1 MASFLQ
7 ILLRMSNYIPPAQS
21 ALPSSKQ
28 SSSGGIIAAR
38 IIGVLGVLVGI
49 AAIVM
54 INTDQI
60 NHAEIGTAKTVAKW
74 GLGLGLAWLFII
86 PAILKSQRT

>member
-1 MASFLQ
+1 
-7 ILLRMSNYIPPAQS
+7 MSNYIPPAQPT
-21 ALPSSKQ
+21 PSNSKQ

-38 IIGVLGVLVGI
+38 IIGLLGVLVGI

>member
-1 MASFLQ
+1 M
-7 ILLRMSNYIPPAQS
+7 PPAQ
-21 ALPSSKQ
+21 PSSPTSKQ
-28 SSSGGIIAAR
+28 SSSGSIIAAR
-38 IIGVLGVLVGI
+38 IIGVRGVLAGI

-74 GLGLGLAWLFII
+74 GLGLGLAWLFIN
-86 PAILKSQRT
+86 PAIIKSQRS